1 MKLYAAALAF
11 LLLVA
16 GASVAPAACCSPGG
30 PADQTNRSMDC
41 CAATMLECPNS
52 PQAALTAPVRGA
64 TTTPAGSLSC
74 DSIVSAALRFPRLTV
89 SRHAHGPLPGA
100 TPLYRL
106 YAQLLI

>member
-16 GASVAPAACCSPGG
+16 GASAAPAACCPPGG
-30 PADQTNRSMDC
+30 PADLTIRSMDC
-41 CAATMLECPNS
+41 CAALLECPNS
-52 PQAALTAPVRGA
+52 QQPALMAPVRGA
-64 TTTPAGSLSC
+64 TTAPADSLSC
-74 DSIVSAALRFPRLTV
+74 DSIVSAALRFPRWTI
-89 SRHAHGPLPGA
+89 SREVLGPFPGA